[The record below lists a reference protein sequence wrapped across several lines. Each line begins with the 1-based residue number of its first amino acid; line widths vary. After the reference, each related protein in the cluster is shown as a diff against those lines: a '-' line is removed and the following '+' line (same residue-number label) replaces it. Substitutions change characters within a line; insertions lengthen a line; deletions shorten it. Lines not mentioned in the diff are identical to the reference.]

1 MEYLS
6 KEELTALLEQVN
18 SRYLT
23 GKRNLAL
30 LTLMVDTGLRV
41 SEALGTDERDLEREG
56 GQLTSVVVRNGKG
69 GKGVT
74 MPLTNEAA
82 ARLGEW
88 LAARAEL
95 GIEGGPVFCTIT
107 KGNRGS
113 RIKREYVWAVIK
125 RLAAKAGIEKNVS
138 PHVLRHTFA
147 MRLVRSG
154 RSVAQLKAAMRHSR
168 ITTTLDTYGNHAQ
181 EEELRAAID
190 SLNGDGDESE
200 ELTLEQQVAA
210 LQEQLA
216 ELQEQIAALA
226 AEQ

>member
-1 MEYLS
+1 VEYLS
-6 KEELTALLEQVN
+6 DEELTRLLGQVN
-18 SRYLT
+18 PRYLT

-30 LTLMVDTGLRV
+30 LTLMADTGLRV
-41 SEALGTDERDLEREG
+41 SEALGVDERDLEREG

-69 GKGVT
+69 GKAAS

-82 ARLGEW
+82 AKLGKW
-88 LAARAEL
+88 LEDRAEL

-113 RIKREYVWAVIK
+113 RIKREYVWAVVK

-154 RSVAQLKAAMRHSR
+154 RSVAQLRAAMRHSR

-190 SLNGDGDESE
+190 SLNGEGDESE

-210 LQEQLA
+210 LQEQVAKLT
-216 ELQEQIAALA
+216 AALA
-226 AEQ
+226 ASE

>member
-6 KEELTALLEQVN
+6 DEELTGLLGQVN
-18 SRYLT
+18 TRYLT

-30 LTLMVDTGLRV
+30 LTLMVDSGLRV
-41 SEALGTDERDLEREG
+41 SEALGIDERDLEREG

-74 MPLTNEAA
+74 MPLTNEGAA
-82 ARLGEW
+82 KLGKW
-88 LAARAEL
+88 LEARAEL

-113 RIKREYVWAVIK
+113 RIKREYVWAVVK
-125 RLAAKAGIEKNVS
+125 RLAARAGIEKNVS

-147 MRLVRSG
+147 MRLVRGG

-181 EEELRAAID
+181 EEELRAAIE

-200 ELTLEQQVAA
+200 ELTLEQQMAV
-210 LQEQLA
+210 LQEQVTKLT
-216 ELQEQIAALA
+216 AALTA
-226 AEQ
+226 SE